1 TAFFIWMNRVCSPRP
16 LWAAVEAMKFAVA
29 TMPHKRAGLRILY
42 THLKNAVRFSFRKDL
57 QSPTSPFQG
66 CEVLLCRKA
75 DFENQL
81 EVAG

>member
-1 TAFFIWMNRVCSPRP
+1 MKAFVLNTAFFIWMNRVCSPRP

-29 TMPHKRAGLRILY
+29 TMPHN
-42 THLKNAVRFSFRKDL
+42 LKNAVRFSFRKDL